1 MTIDT
6 DKIAV
11 LLDLYAYHHLSEILD
26 DKINAHTYF
35 LLESLKERRELN
47 VAYLF
52 KKEYDRKQ
60 CEAYFN
66 HDLVSNPYEKELLA
80 NYIFDLEA
88 KLRNGKIIDF
98 VRAVSPILYRLFLEV
113 LEDQV
118 PELDDYIHNAK
129 SSQYDTWNF
138 HKMHASD
145 NKAIISYV
153 SQKRDG
159 KVTSSSLS
167 ELIQHTDLDETI
179 KKTVS
184 DLREFEKSVRNP
196 LAHLIQSFDE
206 EELHRTTG
214 FSSQAFLAKIIDLAL
229 YCDVVYDRDNFYF
242 DQMNHLI
249 LRELHSSKT
258 EK

>member
-1 MTIDT
+1 MSIDT

-11 LLDLYAYHHLSEILD
+11 LLDLYAYHQLLEILD
-26 DKINAHTYF
+26 ENINDETFF

-52 KKEYDRKQ
+52 KKEDERKQ
-60 CEAYFN
+60 CETYFN
-66 HDLVSNPYEKELLA
+66 QPLLSNAYEEELLA

-98 VRAVSPILYRLFLEV
+98 VRAVSPILYRLFLKV
-113 LEDQV
+113 LENQV
-118 PELDDYIHNAK
+118 PELADYINNSK

-138 HKMHASD
+138 HKMHASR
-145 NKAIISYV
+145 NNIITSYV
-153 SQKRDG
+153 SEKRDG

-167 ELIQHTDLDETI
+167 ELIQYTDLDERI

-184 DLREFEKSVRNP
+184 ELREFEKSVRNP
-196 LAHLIQSFDE
+196 LAHLILPFDE

-214 FSSQAFLAKIIDLAL
+214 FSSQIFLAKIIDLARN
-229 YCDVVYDRDNFYF
+229 CGVVYDRENFYF
-242 DQMNHLI
+242 DQMNSLI
-249 LRELHSSKT
+249 LRELKND
-258 EK
+258 